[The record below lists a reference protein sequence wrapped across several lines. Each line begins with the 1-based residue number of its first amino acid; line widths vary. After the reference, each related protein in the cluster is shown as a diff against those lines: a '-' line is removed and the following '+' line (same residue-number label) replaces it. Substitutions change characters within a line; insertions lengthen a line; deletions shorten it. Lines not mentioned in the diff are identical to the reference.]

1 MKESNRAITI
11 RQVKLPPAVKKQ
23 IYLET
28 PTEFIKERKGKGQ
41 KTFRYVE
48 GGYVV
53 ARLNQIF
60 SPVGW
65 DFDVI
70 EHIIEPNE
78 VVVKGKLI
86 IKNPLQK
93 YQVSKTQY
101 GSKTR
106 YPEIPLGDTLK
117 AASTDALKKC
127 ASFFGI
133 ALDVYW
139 QGLDE
144 EKLSEPTPRKGKGK
158 SFVEEKQKITT
169 KELLEITKNKI
180 ITEED
185 PVILNQLKDKI
196 NNASEKVY
204 SEENKKYLSK
214 MITEKIKRIML
225 A

>member
-1 MKESNRAITI
+1 MKETNRAIII

-28 PTEFIKERKGKGQ
+28 PVEFIKERKGKGN

-65 DFDVI
+65 DFEII
-70 EHIIEPNE
+70 EHIIEPTE
-78 VVVKGKLI
+78 VVVKGRLT

-101 GSKTR
+101 GSKER
-106 YPEIPLGDTLK
+106 YAAVPLGDTLK

-144 EKLSEPTPRKGKGK
+144 EKLAEPNNAKKEK
-158 SFVEEKQKITT
+158 STIEKRDKIGA
-169 KELLEITKNKI
+169 KELFEITKNKI
-180 ITEED
+180 NTEED
-185 PVILNQLKDKI
+185 PIILNQLKDKI
-196 NNASEKVY
+196 SNANSKLY
-204 SEENKKYLSK
+204 SEDTKKYLSK
-214 MITEKIKRIML
+214 MIVEKIKRLML
-225 A
+225 